1 MLRTLASNLASSEI
15 EAMEDVDEIPD
26 LISTLEDVV
35 DRLRARWDEEFPGSA

>member
-1 MLRTLASNLASSEI
+1 MLRILANDLASSAI